1 MNANK
6 VITEAADYGYI
17 VTTTD
22 REGKVAVLTFEA
34 SGQIVASCRW
44 VGGRFEGG
52 YTIHHGYTHS
62 WRTLKDMRMGLGVAA
77 AERKMGPFAA

>member
-1 MNANK
+1 MIDLLHIVQVFQDVENFLHCHG
-6 VITEAADYGYI
+6 VI
-17 VTTTD
+17 
-22 REGKVAVLTFEA
+22 TFEA